1 MMNIVGQHEPLPVEH
16 PEHQEETIM
25 RKYNGGGASLTI
37 IPFLLAGLLAVGCNN
52 SDDVVGSGGGS
63 GSTVNLG
70 AAAGF
75 GVLAGQAVSNS
86 GATTVNTNLGIW
98 PGNTLTGAPTVT
110 GTTNLGNTSAQSA
123 QGALTAAYDS
133 AAGRAAGS
141 TIAGDLGG
149 MTLAP
154 GVRKSTST
162 LEITSADVTL
172 DAGGNPNAVFI
183 FQIASSFTVGV
194 GRSVILSGGA
204 QPSNIFW
211 QVGSSATLNTNC
223 NVSGTILAL
232 TTITMGTGATLDG
245 RAMARNGDVTLLSN
259 TITP

>member
-1 MMNIVGQHEPLPVEH
+1 MRVHHTWRVSAAVIPLFLTALLTGVGCNDSDDS
-16 PEHQEETIM
+16 
-25 RKYNGGGASLTI
+25 NGGGGSS
-37 IPFLLAGLLAVGCNN
+37 VG
-52 SDDVVGSGGGS
+52 
-63 GSTVNLG
+63 LG
-70 AAAGF
+70 AAASF
-75 GVLAGQAVSNS
+75 GVLAGQSVSNS
-86 GATTVNTNLGIW
+86 GATTINADLGIW

-110 GTTNLGNTSAQSA
+110 GTTHLGDTTAQSA
-123 QGALTAAYDS
+123 QGALTAAYDE

-149 MTLAP
+149 LTLAP

-183 FQIASSFTVGV
+183 FQIASSFTVDV
-194 GRSVILSGGA
+194 GRQVILAGGA

-223 NVSGTILAL
+223 NVSGNILAL
-232 TTITMGTGATLDG
+232 TTITMGTGATLNG
-245 RAMARNGDVTLLSN
+245 RALARNGSVTLLAN
-259 TITP
+259 TVTP